1 LRESTRLSLREP
13 VVDRISALVVPSLH
27 RERAPTALLTE
38 RSVASWLLVPETE
51 SREGPVPLA
60 IGRT

>member
-13 VVDRISALVVPSLH
+13 VVDRVSALVVPSLQ
-27 RERAPTALLTE
+27 REGAPTALLME
-38 RSVASWLLVPETE
+38 RSLASWLFVLETE

-60 IGRT
+60 IGRP